1 MVSGIVWLQIFDTS
15 DFYGIVGKE
24 LATLKKSHHC
34 IFCQDLPLH
43 IHGFN
48 MYVYFFG
55 FGLFWFQEN
64 WAFFAVRPAEVGL
77 DRVDSAVS

>member
-1 MVSGIVWLQIFDTS
+1 MYGGYNFFDTS

-48 MYVYFFG
+48 MYVNLFG